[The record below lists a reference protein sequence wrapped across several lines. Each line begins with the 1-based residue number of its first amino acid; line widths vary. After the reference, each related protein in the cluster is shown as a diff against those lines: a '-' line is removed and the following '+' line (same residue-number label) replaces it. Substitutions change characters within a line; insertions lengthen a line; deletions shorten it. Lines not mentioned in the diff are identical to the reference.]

1 MVTKEIVTKIIDG
14 DTIET
19 NKRKIPI
26 RIADMDTPEKRQP
39 GYQKAKKALSDLI
52 LGKEVAIEPVA
63 KDVYGRTVA
72 KVKIGTSLVKTK
84 MKKYEKK

>member
-1 MVTKEIVTKIIDG
+1 MATKEIVTKIIDG
-14 DTIET
+14 DTFET
-19 NKRKIPI
+19 NKGKRI

-52 LGKEVAIEPVA
+52 LGKEVAVDPVA
-63 KDVYGRTVA
+63 KDKYGRTVA
-72 KVKIGTSLVKTK
+72 KVKIGKFLVKTK